1 MIKIKFQ
8 IPNEFKTRII
18 VYNFLGKEVKTL
30 MDEKLISGEHEILF
44 DTNDLPE
51 GIYFYKLEIEHFSET
66 KKIILTK

>member
-8 IPNEFKTRII
+8 IPNEYKTRIV
-18 VYNFLGKEVKTL
+18 VYDVLGGEVTTL
-30 MDEKLISGEHEILF
+30 INRKLISGEHEILF

>member
-30 MDEKLISGEHEILF
+30 IDEKLISGEHEILF